1 MDQSETA
8 YRAFLSGDDEAFVEI
23 IRVHRD
29 GLIYFINSLT
39 RNLSLAEEL
48 AEDTL
53 FELLVKRPRYNPSKG
68 SFKTWLYAM
77 GRNRAVN
84 HLKRTARVTLGE
96 EAMEHM
102 TDDETP
108 ALAYLKEERERELH
122 KALSRIHPDY
132 RTALYLSYFEGLDNG
147 EIARVMNGS
156 RRRVEMLLY
165 RGKQALKKEL
175 EKEGFIYEE
184 L

>member
-1 MDQSETA
+1 MERGENA
-8 YRAFLSGDDEAFVEI
+8 YRVFLNGDDEAFVDV
-23 IRVHRD
+23 IRAHRD

-39 RNLSLAEEL
+39 RDMTLAEEL

-53 FELLVKRPRYNPSKG
+53 FDLLVKRPKYDPTKG

-96 EAMEHM
+96 DAVAHM

-108 ALAYLKEERERELH
+108 ALAYLKEERARVLH
-122 KALSRIHPDY
+122 RALSRIHPDY
-132 RTALYLSYFEGLDNG
+132 RTALYLSYFEGMDNA
-147 EIARVMNGS
+147 EIARVMKGS
-156 RRRVEMLLY
+156 KRRVEMHLY
-165 RGKQALKKEL
+165 RGKQAVKREL

>member
-1 MDQSETA
+1 MDQSENA
-8 YRAFLSGDDEAFVEI
+8 YKAFFDGDDEAFVEI
-23 IRVHRD
+23 IRTHRD
-29 GLIYFINSLT
+29 GLVYFINSLT
-39 RNLSLAEEL
+39 RDMTLAEEL

-53 FELLVKRPRYNPSKG
+53 FELLVKRPKYLPSKG

-84 HLKRTARVTLGE
+84 HLKRAARVTLGE
-96 EAMEHM
+96 EAMEHL

-108 ALAYLKEERERELH
+108 PLAYVKEERASVIR
-122 KALSRIHPDY
+122 KALCRIHPDY
-132 RTALYLSYFEGLDNG
+132 GTALYLSYFEGLDNG
-147 EIARVMNGS
+147 GIAQVMKVTK
-156 RRRVEMLLY
+156 RRVEMLLY

-175 EKEGFIYEE
+175 EKEGFVYEE